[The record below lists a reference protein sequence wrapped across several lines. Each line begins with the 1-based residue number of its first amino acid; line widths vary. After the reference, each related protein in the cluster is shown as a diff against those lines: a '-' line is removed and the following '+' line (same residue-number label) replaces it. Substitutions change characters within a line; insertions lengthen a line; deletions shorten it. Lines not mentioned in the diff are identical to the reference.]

1 MSSASAIPMNIEPR
15 HIALLLGGWS
25 PEREISL
32 VSGRECAKA
41 LRRLGHQVTEIDVGR
56 DLAQRLSETKPDL
69 CFNALHG
76 VGGED
81 GEVQGVLELMQ
92 IPYTHSGVGASA
104 IAMDKMRSKIL
115 FADAGIPVT
124 SDLLLTRESAA
135 SDPNQH
141 PMDCPYVIKPVNQGS
156 SVGITIIH
164 DLSAERPAC
173 LNPDQWD
180 FGEAVMIETYIPGRE
195 LTCGVMGK
203 NIFEVL
209 EITTKSPFYD
219 YHAKYDPGGSAH
231 QVPATIPDDVKRA
244 IQEYSAVAHSVI
256 GCRGVT
262 RTDFRY
268 DADGIGIIALEINT
282 QPGMTPVSLIPEMA
296 AATGMGFEQLVQWLV
311 EDASCQR

>member
-1 MSSASAIPMNIEPR
+1 MSSASNIAINVEPKQ
-15 HIALLLGGWS
+15 IALLLGGWS
-25 PEREISL
+25 PERDVSL
-32 VSGRECAKA
+32 VSGRECGKA
-41 LRRLGHQVTEIDVGR
+41 LRALGHQVTEIDVGR
-56 DLAQRLSETKPDL
+56 DLAQRLGEVQPDL

-81 GEVQGVLELMQ
+81 GEVQGVLELLE

-104 IAMDKMRSKIL
+104 IAMDKIRSKVL
-115 FADAGIPVT
+115 FANAGIPVT

-135 SDPNQH
+135 LDTNNH
-141 PMDCPYVIKPVNQGS
+141 PMDRPYVIKPVNQGS
-156 SVGITIIH
+156 SVGITIVH
-164 DLSAERPAC
+164 DLSEKRPTC

-180 FGEAVMIETYIPGRE
+180 FGEVVMIETYIPGRE

-209 EITTKSPFYD
+209 EITTKSAFYD
-219 YHAKYDPGGSAH
+219 YRAKYDLGGSAH
-231 QVPATIPDDVKRA
+231 QVPAEIPDDVKQA
-244 IQEYSAVAHSVI
+244 IREYSAVAHSVI

-296 AATGMGFEQLVQWLV
+296 AATGVGFEQLVQWLV